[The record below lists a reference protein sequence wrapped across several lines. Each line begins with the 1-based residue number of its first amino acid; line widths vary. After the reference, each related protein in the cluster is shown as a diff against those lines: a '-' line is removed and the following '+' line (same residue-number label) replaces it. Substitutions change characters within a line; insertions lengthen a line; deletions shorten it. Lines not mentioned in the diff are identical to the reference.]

1 MEPIYDEDFM
11 AKPIREK
18 VDVMQNPATIRLKN
32 LQVKNGK
39 MLIQNLNGVMR
50 IGENGVANRN
60 TMKSLPQEKI
70 YHGMS

>member
-11 AKPIREK
+11 VKPIREK
-18 VDVMQNPATIRLKN
+18 VDMMQNPATILLKN
-32 LQVKNGK
+32 LQVKNGR
-39 MLIQNLNGVMR
+39 MLIRNLNGVMR

-60 TMKSLPQEKI
+60 TMKSLHQEKI